1 MKSKAKKY
9 YELLIGNMRVTSI
22 VFCAVIFVGG
32 LWTFLLT
39 RSLPALFISLAF
51 LLFAGAHT
59 DEYLDANK
67 RFAARSFAVRVLAY
81 FLVIISL
88 IASFK
93 L

>member
-1 MKSKAKKY
+1 MKSKAKAY
-9 YELLIGNMRVTSI
+9 YELLVANMRMTSI

-51 LLFAGAHT
+51 LLFTAAHGS
-59 DEYLDANK
+59 D
-67 RFAARSFAVRVLAY
+67 ARSFAVRVLAY
-81 FLVIISL
+81 FLVIVAL
-88 IASFK
+88 IACFK